1 MVDKFINIPNDDK
14 QNYCF
19 CRLKL
24 LVKSLDTIS
33 LLRVP
38 KVFVPTNK
46 RTIHFRFKRGSRII
60 YRPFSYPVWLT
71 RNTFLPW
78 NTHKVHL
85 IENIFIRERP
95 LEEISVLLPTYKPIL
110 DNFFKI
116 KQQEKVIYTSYYRQ
130 LSVDSKIKNY
140 KIKTSFVSPE
150 WPKSQSN

>member
-1 MVDKFINIPNDDK
+1 MDDKFIDIPNDDK

-60 YRPFSYPVWLT
+60 YRPFSYPVWLA

-95 LEEISVLLPTYKPIL
+95 HEEISVLLPTFPPIL
-110 DNFFKI
+110 INYEKI
-116 KQQEKVIYTSYYRQ
+116 KKQK
-130 LSVDSKIKNY
+130 KIK
-140 KIKTSFVSPE
+140 SFIYFFYIT
-150 WPKSQSN
+150 W